1 MLADFSACQK
11 VLFMGPVGVVWYL
24 KKKISTQ
31 TWVLSKFEKENEKC
45 YHAKYKMQS
54 RKKFSFIENI
64 VYQQW
69 IWKKLLNFLGDKS
82 ENTSFRVFFV
92 RKLLSVCMK

>member
-11 VLFMGPVGVVWYL
+11 VLFMGPVGVAWYL
-24 KKKISTQ
+24 EKNQYSD
-31 TWVLSKFEKENEKC
+31 LSSFKFEKENEKC

-54 RKKFSFIENI
+54 RKRFSFIENI

-69 IWKKLLNFLGDKS
+69 IWKKWLNFLGDKS
-82 ENTSFRVFFV
+82 ENTGFRVFFV
-92 RKLLSVCMK
+92 RKLLSVYMK